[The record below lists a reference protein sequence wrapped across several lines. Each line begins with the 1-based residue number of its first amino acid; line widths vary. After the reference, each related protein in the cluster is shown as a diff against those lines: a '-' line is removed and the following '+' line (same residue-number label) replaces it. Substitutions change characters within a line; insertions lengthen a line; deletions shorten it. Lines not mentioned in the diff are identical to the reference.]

1 MPPKRFPPRH
11 SSKRG
16 ERSVPRSPSF
26 TPHHPA
32 SKNHSHRKQTGR
44 INKPYQISYPYYR
57 HDGAFEIERHGGDM
71 SVGYLLLSRNG
82 IAPMDDGDDLM
93 SIRFSGSHT
102 REYTP

>member
-32 SKNHSHRKQTGR
+32 SKNHNHRKQGGR
-44 INKPYQISYPYYR
+44 ISKPYQIPYHTYR

-71 SVGYLLLSRNG
+71 SADIYYYRGTAMHLW
-82 IAPMDDGDDLM
+82 MM
-93 SIRFSGSHT
+93 EMT
-102 REYTP
+102 